1 MDYKTASD
9 VELESLL
16 DALDREYVKLRKD
29 ADDGDMEAADA
40 LFDNNIEAES
50 IEAELARRRIGATN

>member
-1 MDYKTASD
+1 
-9 VELESLL
+9 
-16 DALDREYVKLRKD
+16 VKLRKD

-50 IEAELARRRIGATN
+50 IEAELARRRIGATNYCN